1 MSEKSLLRKK
11 IFDIGDLIKLRE
23 GIPTYPYFS
32 SLEKY
37 YDDSKMNI
45 ESFSDNQYLILSKI
59 FDVLND
65 DVIGYECLSSSGR
78 VYVMDIDQYN
88 IELEVGFCFVKV

>member
-1 MSEKSLLRKK
+1 MSKSILAEKQ
-11 IFDIGDLIKLRE
+11 IFSAGDLICLRD

-37 YDDSKMNI
+37 EDDSKMNI
-45 ESFSDNQYLILSKI
+45 ESFSSDKYLILKKI
-59 FDVLND
+59 FNSSNNK
-65 DVIGYECLSSSGR
+65 VIGYECLSSNGR

>member
-1 MSEKSLLRKK
+1 MSKSILAEKQ
-11 IFDIGDLIKLRE
+11 IFSAGDLISLRD
-23 GIPTYPYFS
+23 GIPTYPYFA

-65 DVIGYECLSSSGR
+65 DVIGYECLSSNGR

-88 IELEVGFCFVKV
+88 IELEVGFCFIKV

>member
-1 MSEKSLLRKK
+1 MSESILSKK
-11 IFDIGDLIKLRE
+11 QIFSAGDLIKLRE

-37 YDDSKMNI
+37 YDNSKMNI

-65 DVIGYECLSSSGR
+65 DVIGYECLSSNGR
-78 VYVMDIDQYN
+78 VYVMDINQYN
-88 IELEVGFCFVKV
+88 IELEVGFCFAKV